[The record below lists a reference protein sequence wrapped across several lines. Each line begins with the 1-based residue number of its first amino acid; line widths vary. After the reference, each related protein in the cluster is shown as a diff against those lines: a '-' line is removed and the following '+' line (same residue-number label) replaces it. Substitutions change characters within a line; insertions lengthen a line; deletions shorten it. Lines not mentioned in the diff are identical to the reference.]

1 MFENFRVFETEL
13 AGKKISFETGKWCGL
28 SNGSVVVR
36 YDRSNPLEK
45 DAVKMG
51 RIVRVF
57 VNGSGEVDLNG
68 DFVCD
73 SPLNKKIKENQIL
86 RIILYI

>member
-36 YDRSNPLEK
+36 YGETTVINAWERFELE
-45 DAVKMG
+45 
-51 RIVRVF
+51 
-57 VNGSGEVDLNG
+57 L
-68 DFVCD
+68 
-73 SPLNKKIKENQIL
+73 
-86 RIILYI
+86 